1 MGERVDFSTRMVI
14 TGDPNLELD
23 EAGVSIS
30 IGMSPTYPEQADK
43 LLVGVAQD
51 MLCGIRK
58 YMLRDMFPDWNQVQ
72 NILLWVPNW
81 DGHKTLNPILDDGMM
96 VDNGE
101 ILYGIVDKK
110 AASATQAPLQV
121 FTGMQRVINYGL
133 CHNGFSIG
141 IGDTFSGPK
150 VVSFITEKIAEK
162 EHRVQE
168 IIDDAYRNRLKS
180 GRYAQEHL
188 KEDDNVK
195 QMVSAGS
202 TDSYSNVSQ
211 MSTYVRRQSVEGKRT
226 PFGFCYQTLTHFTK
240 DDFSLEARGVHIC
253 AV

>member
-1 MGERVDFSTRMVI
+1 MASASVRRS
-14 TGDPNLELD
+14 
-23 EAGVSIS
+23 
-30 IGMSPTYPEQADK
+30 DK
-43 LLVGVAQD
+43 PLVGVAQD
-51 MLCGIRK
+51 TLCGIRK
-58 YMLRDMFPDWNQVQ
+58 YTPRDTFPDWNQVQ

-81 DGHKTLNPILDDGMM
+81 DGHVPLPAKTLNPILNDGMM

-110 AASATQAPLQV
+110 AAGATQGGPILVAFCEKV

-150 VVSFITEKIAEK
+150 V
-162 EHRVQE
+162 E
-168 IIDDAYRNRLKS
+168 IIDDAYRNRLKVMPGMIIQES
-180 GRYAQEHL
+180 FSIVERELSLGRDQP
-188 KEDDNVK
+188 EDDNVK

-202 TDSYSNVSQ
+202 TDSYSNVLQ
-211 MSTYVRRQSVEGKRT
+211 MSAYFRRRSVEGKCI
-226 PFGFCYQTLTHFTK
+226 PFSFRYQMLTHFTK
-240 DDFSLEARGVHIC
+240 DDFSPEARGVHIC

>member
-1 MGERVDFSTRMVI
+1 MASASVRQS
-14 TGDPNLELD
+14 
-23 EAGVSIS
+23 
-30 IGMSPTYPEQADK
+30 DK
-43 LLVGVAQD
+43 PLVGVVQD
-51 MLCGIRK
+51 TLCGICK
-58 YMLRDMFPDWNQVQ
+58 YTPRDTFPDWNQVQ

-81 DGHKTLNPILDDGMM
+81 DGHVPLPAKTLNPILDDGMM
-96 VDNGE
+96 VDNSE

-110 AASATQAPLQV
+110 AAGATKGGPILVAFCEKV
-121 FTGMQRVINYGL
+121 FTGMQRVVNYGL

-150 VVSFITEKIAEK
+150 V
-162 EHRVQE
+162 E
-168 IIDDAYRNRLKS
+168 IIDDAYHNRLKVMPGMIIQESFSIVERELSLGRDQS

-195 QMVSAGS
+195 QMISAGS

-211 MSTYVRRQSVEGKRT
+211 MSAYFRRRSVEGKRIS
-226 PFGFCYQTLTHFTK
+226 FGFRYQTLTHFTK
-240 DDFSLEARGVHIC
+240 DDFSPEARGVHIC